1 MKRIIAGML
10 FSALML
16 FGSADCQNKLFS
28 FSTGNQSGNITIFDI
43 VQNLAD
49 TCEFSVMFTDEEA
62 KKVVRTPLSMVHIH
76 DYTLEEMFSFLFD
89 EHNMF
94 YHYDPQ
100 RRILKI
106 SYIETKSFHIDYVN
120 LSELKTES
128 IKSITVGAS
137 NNNYNNSNY
146 GAYGGGYNTGGAG
159 GGMGSAYGNENGGDN
174 SDYTTIKTV
183 TEFKFWEH
191 FKDQIDA
198 ILQRDEDRHTI
209 KSKSL
214 INKEAGIVTVTGTKR
229 QIERVEAY
237 INHVTGRL
245 HKQIMLEANLIEL
258 RYADKNTTGVDWSRF
273 DLKLRGVASK
283 GDLFL
288 LSPHYSLGYQF
299 TMDGLLSFLQ
309 HYGDVHTISNP
320 KVMTLNN
327 QPAVINVGDQINYKY
342 QTGAITTTTTGNPVG
357 TNTYT
362 IGSVFVG
369 LTLNIV
375 PEVTDDGFIILKINP
390 VVSEPIQQEEGLDY
404 NQHPD
409 DGNFPN
415 LPAGSET
422 DSSIRQMPPDV
433 KIKQLT
439 SIVKVKNGHKV
450 VIGGLISNR
459 VINSNTKVP
468 ILGDIPL
475 LGRAFHHT
483 GTESQKVELIVI
495 ITPRIVNGTAVPSID
510 EALEMEG
517 K

>member
-1 MKRIIAGML
+1 MKRIMAGLL

-28 FSTGNQSGNITIFDI
+28 FSTGSQAGQITIFDI

-49 TCEFSVMFTDEEA
+49 TCEFSVMFADEEA
-62 KKVVRTPLSMVHIH
+62 KRVVRTPLQLVHIR
-76 DYTLEEMFSFLFD
+76 DYSLDEMFSFLFD

-94 YHYDPQ
+94 YRYDPQ
-100 RRILKI
+100 RRILTI

-137 NNNYNNSNY
+137 NNNDNY
-146 GAYGGGYNTGGAG
+146 DTSGRYGTSGGGGGY
-159 GGMGSAYGNENGGDN
+159 GSSGYDNENGGDN
-174 SDYTTIKTV
+174 SDYTTIRTV
-183 TEFKFWEH
+183 TEFKFWDN

-198 ILQRDEDRHTI
+198 ILQRDEDSHTVQ
-209 KSKSL
+209 SKSL

-229 QIERVEAY
+229 QIERVEEY
-237 INHVTGRL
+237 IDHVTGRL

-273 DLKLRGVASK
+273 DLKLRGLARK
-283 GDLFL
+283 GGAFL
-288 LSPHYSLGYQF
+288 LPDSYKLGYQF
-299 TMDGLLSFLQ
+299 TMDGLLDFLQ
-309 HYGDVHTISNP
+309 HYGDVRTISNP

-390 VVSEPIQQEEGLDY
+390 VVSEPIQQNEGLDY
-404 NQHPD
+404 NR
-409 DGNFPN
+409 
-415 LPAGSET
+415 LPGEGYFSSNPSDSNE

-450 VIGGLISNR
+450 IIGGLISKR

-468 ILGDIPL
+468 LLGDIPL

-483 GTESQKVELIVI
+483 GTKVQKVELIVI
-495 ITPRIVNGTAVPSID
+495 ITPRIVDGTAVPSID
-510 EALEMEG
+510 DALRMEER
-517 K
+517 

>member
-1 MKRIIAGML
+1 MKRIFA
-10 FSALML
+10 ALML
-16 FGSADCQNKLFS
+16 SALVLFGSVDCQNKLFS
-28 FSTGNQSGNITIFDI
+28 FSTGAQNGPITIFDI
-43 VQNLAD
+43 VRNLAD
-49 TCEFSVMFTDEEA
+49 TCEFSVMFSDEEA
-62 KKVVRTPLSMVHIH
+62 KRVVRTPLEMVHIH
-76 DYTLEEMFSFLFD
+76 DYTLDEMFSFLFD

-94 YHYDPQ
+94 YRYDPQ
-100 RRILKI
+100 RRILTI

-137 NNNYNNSNY
+137 NNNDNYNT
-146 GAYGGGYNTGGAG
+146 YGGGGGYGNTGSG
-159 GGMGSAYGNENGGDN
+159 GYGSGYGNENGGDN

-183 TEFKFWEH
+183 TEFKFWDN
-191 FKDQIDA
+191 FKEQIDA
-198 ILQRDEDRHTI
+198 ILQRDEDSHRVR
-209 KSKSL
+209 SKSL

-229 QIERVEAY
+229 QIERVQEY

-273 DLKLRGVASK
+273 DLKLRGLARK
-283 GDLFL
+283 GDAFL
-288 LSPHYSLGYQF
+288 LPEGYKLGYQF

-309 HYGDVHTISNP
+309 RYGDVHTISNP

-390 VVSEPIQQEEGLDY
+390 VVSEPIRRNEGLDY
-404 NQHPD
+404 NPQPEEGD
-409 DGNFPN
+409 FPSSPLN
-415 LPAGSET
+415 TDE
-422 DSSIRQMPPDV
+422 DSSVRQMPPDV

-450 VIGGLISNR
+450 VIGGLISKR

-468 ILGDIPL
+468 LLGDIPL

-483 GTESQKVELIVI
+483 GTEMQKVELIVI
-495 ITPRIVNGTAVPSID
+495 ITPRIVDGTEVPSID
-510 EALEMEG
+510 EALQMEG
-517 K
+517 EER

>member
-1 MKRIIAGML
+1 MKRTIMGVL
-10 FSALML
+10 FSVLTL
-16 FGSADCQNKLFS
+16 FGAPDCQNKLFS
-28 FSTGNQSGNITIFDI
+28 FSTGSQTGRITIFDI

-49 TCEFSVMFTDEEA
+49 TCQFSVMFADEEA
-62 KKVVRTPLSMVHIH
+62 RRVVRTPLELVHIR
-76 DYTLEEMFSFLFD
+76 DYTLDEMLSFLFD

-94 YHYDPQ
+94 HRYDPQ
-100 RRILKI
+100 RRLLHI

-137 NNNYNNSNY
+137 GNNENSGNY
-146 GAYGGGYNTGGAG
+146 GSGSGVGSGGG
-159 GGMGSAYGNENGGDN
+159 SYGEENGGDN

-183 TEFKFWEH
+183 TEFKFWDN

-198 ILQRDEDRHTI
+198 ILQRDEDSHTVQ
-209 KSKSL
+209 SKSL

-229 QIERVEAY
+229 QIERVERY
-237 INHVTGRL
+237 IDHVTGRL
-245 HKQIMLEANLIEL
+245 HKQILLEANLIEL
-258 RYADKNTTGVDWSRF
+258 RYADRNTTGVDWSRF
-273 DLKLRGVASK
+273 DLKLRGLARK
-283 GDLFL
+283 GGAFL
-288 LSPHYSLGYQF
+288 LPDGYKLGYQF
-299 TMDGLLSFLQ
+299 TMEGLLDFLQ
-309 HYGDVHTISNP
+309 HYGDVHAISNP

-342 QTGAITTTTTGNPVG
+342 QTGEITTTTTGNPVG

-375 PEVTDDGFIILKINP
+375 PEVTDDGFVILKINP
-390 VVSEPIQQEEGLDY
+390 VVSEQIEQNEGLDY
-404 NQHPD
+404 NRVSG
-409 DGNFPN
+409 DGDFSS
-415 LPAGSET
+415 GSTDSNE

-450 VIGGLISNR
+450 IIGGLISKR
-459 VINSNTKVP
+459 VINSHTKVP
-468 ILGDIPL
+468 LLGDIPL

-483 GTESQKVELIVI
+483 GTEVQKVELIVV
-495 ITPRIVNGTAVPSID
+495 ITPHIVDGSVVPSID
-510 EALEMEG
+510 DILRMERP
-517 K
+517 